1 MKGIHMYNYILFDL
15 DGTITESGPGIIHS
29 VSYALK
35 KMGLN
40 AQPDEVLQKFIGPPL
55 VYSFVHFGGVASEK
69 TGEAIAFYR
78 EYYTQK
84 GIKEN
89 SLYQGV
95 EEAFQKLKA
104 KGKTLAVATSKPE
117 LFAREILADFHL
129 TDYFDVICGATMDE
143 KRVSKG
149 EIIAVALKELGIDEK
164 KKSQVIMV
172 GDREHD
178 ILGAKENGLD
188 SIGVLYGYGSREELE
203 AAGADRIVAK
213 AEDIIEVVSEHPF

>member
-1 MKGIHMYNYILFDL
+1 M
-15 DGTITESGPGIIHS
+15 
-29 VSYALK
+29 
-35 KMGLN
+35 
-40 AQPDEVLQKFIGPPL
+40 
-55 VYSFVHFGGVASEK
+55 
-69 TGEAIAFYR
+69 
-78 EYYTQK
+78 
-84 GIKEN
+84 
-89 SLYQGV
+89 

-117 LFAREILADFHL
+117 FFAREILADFRL

-149 EIIAVALKELGIDEK
+149 EIIAVALKELGINEK
-164 KKSQVIMV
+164 KKSQVVMV

-213 AEDIIEVVSEHPF
+213 AEDIIEVVSDHPF